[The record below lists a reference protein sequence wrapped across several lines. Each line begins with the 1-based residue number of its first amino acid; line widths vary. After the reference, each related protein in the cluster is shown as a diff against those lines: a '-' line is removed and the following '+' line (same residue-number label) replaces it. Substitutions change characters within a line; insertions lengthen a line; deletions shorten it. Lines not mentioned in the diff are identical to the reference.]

1 MIDNLKKNNIKQ
13 LLVSFLKENYVPR
26 KRHYRMT
33 ESDMA
38 EHSMECNMCATF
50 GEERHHRKI
59 DELLDH
65 MNDTFQET
73 MFYHIDTKQLD
84 EVEVYKRAC
93 IDRKLFSKIRSN
105 KDYRPNKRTAICICF
120 GLKLNIDESLDL
132 LEKAGYTLS
141 KSSKFDMIVR
151 YFLETEEYDIDML
164 NSILY
169 DYRLKLL
176 VGEE

>member
-1 MIDNLKKNNIKQ
+1 MIDSDKKSIIKQ
-13 LLVSFLKENYVPR
+13 ALVAYLKENYVP
-26 KRHYRMT
+26 KRRSYRT
-33 ESDMA
+33 SDSYMSEA
-38 EHSMECNMCATF
+38 CRCNSCIF
-50 GEERHHRKI
+50 DEEDRRYRKI

-73 MFYHIDTKQLD
+73 MFYHIDSKHLD
-84 EVEVYKRAC
+84 EVEVYKKAC

-105 KDYRPNKRTAICICF
+105 KDYKPNKKTAICICF
-120 GLKLNIDESLDL
+120 GLKLNIDEALDL

-151 YFLETEEYDIDML
+151 YFFETEEYDIEML

-169 DYRLKLL
+169 DYKLSL
-176 VGEE
+176 LTNYE

>member
-1 MIDNLKKNNIKQ
+1 MPEAARCNSCLFD
-13 LLVSFLKENYVPR
+13 EEE
-26 KRHYRMT
+26 RHYR
-33 ESDMA
+33 
-38 EHSMECNMCATF
+38 
-50 GEERHHRKI
+50 KI
-59 DELLDH
+59 NELLDH

-73 MFYHIDTKQLD
+73 MFYYIDSKHLD
-84 EVEVYKRAC
+84 EVEVYKKAC

-105 KDYRPNKRTAICICF
+105 KDYKPNKKTAICICF
-120 GLKLNIDESLDL
+120 GLKLNIDEALDL

-169 DYRLKLL
+169 DYKLSL
-176 VGEE
+176 LTNYE

>member
-1 MIDNLKKNNIKQ
+1 MSDNKKKNNIKQ
-13 LLVSFLKENYVPR
+13 LLVSYLEENYVPR
-26 KRHYRMT
+26 KRHNRLP
-33 ESDMA
+33 ESYVFED
-38 EHSMECNMCATF
+38 SMECSMCANF

-73 MFYHIDTKQLD
+73 MFYHIDTKHLD
-84 EVEVYKRAC
+84 EVEVYKRAF

-105 KDYRPNKRTAICICF
+105 KDYKPNKRTAICLCF

-169 DYRLKLL
+169 DYKLKLL
-176 VGEE
+176 VGED

>member
-1 MIDNLKKNNIKQ
+1 MPEAARCNSCLFD
-13 LLVSFLKENYVPR
+13 EEE
-26 KRHYRMT
+26 RHYR
-33 ESDMA
+33 
-38 EHSMECNMCATF
+38 
-50 GEERHHRKI
+50 KI
-59 DELLDH
+59 NELLDH

-73 MFYHIDTKQLD
+73 MFYHIDSKHLD
-84 EVEVYKRAC
+84 EVQVYKKAC

-105 KDYRPNKRTAICICF
+105 KDYKPNKKTAICICF
-120 GLKLNIDESLDL
+120 GLKLNIDEALDL

-169 DYRLKLL
+169 DYKLSL
-176 VGEE
+176 LTNYE

>member
-13 LLVSFLKENYVPR
+13 LLASYLKENYVPR
-26 KRHYRMT
+26 KPSYRSGLVSYDN
-33 ESDMA
+33 EI
-38 EHSMECNMCATF
+38 F
-50 GEERHHRKI
+50 EERCVCASSEPIHHRKI

-65 MNDTFQET
+65 MDDTFQET
-73 MFYHIDTKQLD
+73 MFYHIDTKHLD

-105 KDYRPNKRTAICICF
+105 KDYRPNKKTAICICF

-141 KSSKFDMIVR
+141 SSSKFDVIVR
-151 YFLETEEYDIDML
+151 YFLETEEYDIDLL